1 LKAGRVTKRRRKTDR
16 SGQFDLFGPRP
27 GAEPQAVPAEP
38 RPVRP
43 IAELPDDM
51 LIDALNLH
59 LFGEPPAEPRLIAAL
74 EEVGRR
80 REARAVPFLV
90 RTCRRFAAFDHQ
102 HSAPE
107 VVAALNALAHI
118 GPATAADPVVEL
130 VQRNLFGPVSTAAAL
145 QCFAGLRTPS
155 AEALIRPGLAHAD
168 SRVRVAACGLA
179 GALRRSEA
187 PALLEPLIDDPDRS
201 VAKAARLAL
210 GELGYKPVREHL
222 EELLERATPIDI
234 PAVAHALVAV
244 ADDDTPILLGRVAER
259 CDETGRTAIVKALG
273 QIDRPQAV
281 TALIRLARDTR
292 ATVRLAVAEALSR
305 QEDPRIPGTLG
316 NLSQDPDQAVRE
328 RAIGALKAVDA
339 VGDW

>member
-16 SGQFDLFGPRP
+16 SGQFDLFSPRP

-107 VVAALNALAHI
+107 
-118 GPATAADPVVEL
+118 VVEL